1 MVSYSHD
8 DATIDRTIESVAG
21 ALEIYRRA
29 LDDGVERHLVGP
41 SVKSVYRRFN

>member
-8 DATIDRTIESVAG
+8 DATIDRTIESGGG
-21 ALEIYRRA
+21 ALEGNRHA
-29 LDDGVERHLVGP
+29 LDGGVERHLDGP